1 MRLALTDKTILALQF
16 AASGQQIVR
25 DAELPGF
32 FLMVGKR
39 TKTFM
44 VQGDLRQNGKRQSLR
59 LKVGEVGEV
68 RTREA
73 RAKAKAL
80 LGLIGKGVDPR
91 PKEAGEGE
99 APNLGTNW
107 PEGSPDID
115 LTLRAAWTRYR
126 DAHLKRKGRSEGT
139 IENCRDHVERLMAD

>member
-1 MRLALTDKTILALQF
+1 
-16 AASGQQIVR
+16 
-25 DAELPGF
+25 
-32 FLMVGKR
+32 
-39 TKTFM
+39 M

-80 LGLIGKGVDPR
+80 LGLIGKEVDPR
-91 PKEAGEGE
+91 PMGEGE
-99 APNLGTNW
+99 APNLSTSR

-139 IENCRDHVERLMAD
+139 MRIAAITSSG

>member
-1 MRLALTDKTILALQF
+1 
-16 AASGQQIVR
+16 
-25 DAELPGF
+25 
-32 FLMVGKR
+32 MVGKR

-73 RAKAKAL
+73 RAKAEAL

-126 DAHLKRKGRSEGT
+126 DAHLKRKGRSDGT